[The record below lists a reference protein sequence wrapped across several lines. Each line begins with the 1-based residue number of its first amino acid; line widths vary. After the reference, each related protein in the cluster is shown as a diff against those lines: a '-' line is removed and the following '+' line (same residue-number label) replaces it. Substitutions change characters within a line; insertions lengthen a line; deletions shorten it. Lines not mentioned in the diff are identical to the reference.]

1 MSYFGIDATLEYAR
15 KTSMPVILRK
25 TGWLGYTVFSF
36 GQNYAVNER
45 RSIRER
51 KNMKNENQVKRN
63 LKQRHITMIA
73 LGGTIG
79 TGLFLTSGAT
89 ISQAGPFGSVLA
101 YIFVGIM
108 VYFVMT
114 SLGEMATYL
123 PTSGSFT
130 DYGARFVDPAF
141 GFALGW
147 NYWIN
152 GAITIA
158 VDLTTAG
165 LITQFWFPQVPSW
178 IFSGVATVLIFAINI
193 MAVRAFGET
202 EYWLSI
208 IKLIT
213 IIVFLVVGVLTI
225 IGIFGNNIDV
235 VGNLTAGNHGFTGGV
250 TGFVGVLL
258 IAGFSFQGTELI
270 GVTAGE
276 SENPEKSIPKA
287 MNSIFWRILLFY
299 IFTIIVIAAIINYQ
313 DPRLLNPDSTA
324 VMSPFTIVFKNIG
337 LAVAASLMNAVIL
350 TSVISSANSVMY
362 ASTRIL
368 YSLGKKEG
376 APRQFSKIAKNGI
389 PINAL
394 LATTAVCVVA
404 FLTGIFGT
412 QIYLLLVDLSSLT
425 GFIAWLGISISH
437 IRFRRAFLAQGGDLS
452 NLPYQAKWF
461 PFGPILSL
469 IMTAMIVVN
478 LDPAMLFSS
487 HWGEGLAMYAA
498 IPLFLALYFGYK
510 WKYNTKLV
518 PLKAVDL
525 SREK

>member
-1 MSYFGIDATLEYAR
+1 
-15 KTSMPVILRK
+15 
-25 TGWLGYTVFSF
+25 
-36 GQNYAVNER
+36 
-45 RSIRER
+45 
-51 KNMKNENQVKRN
+51 MKNENQVKRN

-213 IIVFLVVGVLTI
+213 IIVFGCW
-225 IGIFGNNIDV
+225 GI
-235 VGNLTAGNHGFTGGV
+235 NHYW
-250 TGFVGVLL
+250 
-258 IAGFSFQGTELI
+258 
-270 GVTAGE
+270 
-276 SENPEKSIPKA
+276 N
-287 MNSIFWRILLFY
+287 FW
-299 IFTIIVIAAIINYQ
+299 
-313 DPRLLNPDSTA
+313 
-324 VMSPFTIVFKNIG
+324 K
-337 LAVAASLMNAVIL
+337 
-350 TSVISSANSVMY
+350 
-362 ASTRIL
+362 
-368 YSLGKKEG
+368 
-376 APRQFSKIAKNGI
+376 
-389 PINAL
+389 
-394 LATTAVCVVA
+394 
-404 FLTGIFGT
+404 
-412 QIYLLLVDLSSLT
+412 
-425 GFIAWLGISISH
+425 
-437 IRFRRAFLAQGGDLS
+437 
-452 NLPYQAKWF
+452 
-461 PFGPILSL
+461 
-469 IMTAMIVVN
+469 
-478 LDPAMLFSS
+478 
-487 HWGEGLAMYAA
+487 
-498 IPLFLALYFGYK
+498 
-510 WKYNTKLV
+510 
-518 PLKAVDL
+518 
-525 SREK
+525 

>member
-1 MSYFGIDATLEYAR
+1 
-15 KTSMPVILRK
+15 
-25 TGWLGYTVFSF
+25 
-36 GQNYAVNER
+36 
-45 RSIRER
+45 
-51 KNMKNENQVKRN
+51 MKNENQIKRD

-89 ISQAGPFGSVLA
+89 ISQAGPFGAVAA
-101 YIFVGIM
+101 YILVGIM

-130 DYGARFVDPAF
+130 DYGSRFVDPAF

-147 NYWIN
+147 NYWLN
-152 GAITIA
+152 GTITIA

-165 LITQFWFPQVPSW
+165 LITQFWLPHVPTW
-178 IFSGVATVLIFAINI
+178 IFSGLAAVLIFAINI

-208 IKLIT
+208 IKLVT
-213 IIVFLVVGVLTI
+213 ILVFLVVGLLTI
-225 IGIFGNNIDV
+225 IGIFGNHINV
-235 VGNLTAGNHGFTGGV
+235 VENLTAGNHGFAGGI

-258 IAGFSFQGTELI
+258 IAGFSFQGTELL

-276 SENPEKSIPKA
+276 TENPEKSIPKA

-299 IFTIIVIAAIINYQ
+299 IFTIIIIAALINYQ
-313 DPRLLNPDSTA
+313 DPRLLNSDSTA

-337 LAVAASLMNAVIL
+337 LAVAASVMNAVIL

-376 APRQFSKIAKNGI
+376 APKYFSKIGRNGI

-394 LATTAVCVVA
+394 LATTAVCVIA

-425 GFIAWLGISISH
+425 GFIAWVGISLSH
-437 IRFRRAFLAQGGDLS
+437 IRFRRAFLVQGRDLRT
-452 NLPYQAKWF
+452 LPYQAKWF
-461 PFGPILSL
+461 PFGPIISL
-469 IMTAMIVVN
+469 IMTGVIVIN
-478 LDPAMLFSS
+478 LNPALLFSS
-487 HWGEGLAMYAA
+487 HWGEGLAIYAA
-498 IPLFLALYFGYK
+498 LPLFLALYFGYK
-510 WKYNTKLV
+510 WKYHTKLV

-525 SREK
+525 RREK

>member
-1 MSYFGIDATLEYAR
+1 MEE
-15 KTSMPVILRK
+15 
-25 TGWLGYTVFSF
+25 
-36 GQNYAVNER
+36 N
-45 RSIRER
+45 
-51 KNMKNENQVKRN
+51 NQVKRN

-101 YIFVGIM
+101 YIFIGIM

-123 PTSGSFT
+123 PTSGSFS
-130 DYGARFVDPAF
+130 DYGSRYVDPAF

-147 NYWIN
+147 NYWLN

-165 LITQFWFPQVPSW
+165 MITQFWFPHIHAW
-178 IFSGVATVLIFAINI
+178 IFSGIATILIFVINVL
-193 MAVRAFGET
+193 AVKAFGET
-202 EYWLSI
+202 EYWLAT
-208 IKLIT
+208 IKVIT
-213 IIVFLVVGVLTI
+213 IVIFLIVGVATIWASLT
-225 IGIFGNNIDV
+225 GHNGNIDV
-235 VGNLTAGNHGFTGGV
+235 VKNLTAGNHGFIGGV

-258 IAGFSFQGTELI
+258 IAGFSFQGTELL

-299 IFTIIVIAAIINYQ
+299 IFTIIVIAAIINYK
-313 DPRLLNPDSTA
+313 DPRLLNPNSTA

-337 LAVAASLMNAVIL
+337 FALAASVMNAVIL
-350 TSVISSANSVMY
+350 TSVVSSANSVMY

-368 YSLGKKEG
+368 YSLGQDHG
-376 APRQFSKIAKNGI
+376 APKVFGRTAKNGI
-389 PINAL
+389 PVVAL
-394 LATTAVCVVA
+394 LATSIICFIT

-412 QIYLLLVDLSSLT
+412 QIYLFLVDLSSLT
-425 GFIAWLGISISH
+425 GFLAWLGISISH
-437 IRFRRAFLAQGGDLS
+437 VRFRRAYVAQGKDL
-452 NLPYQAKWF
+452 NDLPYKAKLF
-461 PFGPILSL
+461 PFGPLLAIL
-469 IMTAMIVVN
+469 MTAAIMIN
-478 LDPAMLFSS
+478 LDPQQLFSPQ
-487 HWGEGLAMYAA
+487 WGQALATYAA
-498 IPLFLALYFGYK
+498 LPMFILLYFGYK
-510 WKYNTKLV
+510 WTHNTKII
-518 PLKAVDL
+518 PLEEVDL

>member
-1 MSYFGIDATLEYAR
+1 MEE
-15 KTSMPVILRK
+15 
-25 TGWLGYTVFSF
+25 
-36 GQNYAVNER
+36 N
-45 RSIRER
+45 
-51 KNMKNENQVKRN
+51 NQVKRN

-101 YIFVGIM
+101 YIFIGIM

-123 PTSGSFT
+123 PTSGSFS
-130 DYGARFVDPAF
+130 DYGSRYVYPAF

-147 NYWIN
+147 NYWLN

-165 LITQFWFPQVPSW
+165 MITQFWFPHIHAW
-178 IFSGVATVLIFAINI
+178 IFSGIATILIFVINVL
-193 MAVRAFGET
+193 AVKAFGET
-202 EYWLSI
+202 EYWLST
-208 IKLIT
+208 IKVIT
-213 IIVFLVVGVLTI
+213 IVIFLIVGVATIWASLT
-225 IGIFGNNIDV
+225 GHNGNIDV
-235 VGNLTAGNHGFTGGV
+235 VKNLTAGNHGFIGGV

-258 IAGFSFQGTELI
+258 IAGFSFQGTELL

-299 IFTIIVIAAIINYQ
+299 IFTIIVIAAIINYK
-313 DPRLLNPDSTA
+313 DPRLLNPNSTA

-337 LAVAASLMNAVIL
+337 FALAASVMNAVIL
-350 TSVISSANSVMY
+350 TSVVSSANSVMY

-368 YSLGKKEG
+368 YSLGQDHG
-376 APRQFSKIAKNGI
+376 APKVFGRTAKNGI
-389 PINAL
+389 PVVAL
-394 LATTAVCVVA
+394 LATSIICFIT

-412 QIYLLLVDLSSLT
+412 QIYLFLVDLSSLT
-425 GFIAWLGISISH
+425 GFLAWLGISISH
-437 IRFRRAFLAQGGDLS
+437 VRFRRAYVAQGKDL
-452 NLPYQAKWF
+452 NDLPYKAKLF
-461 PFGPILSL
+461 PFGPLLAIL
-469 IMTAMIVVN
+469 MTAAIMIN
-478 LDPAMLFSS
+478 LDPQQLFSPQ
-487 HWGEGLAMYAA
+487 WGQALATYAA
-498 IPLFLALYFGYK
+498 LPMFILLYFGYK
-510 WKYNTKLV
+510 WTHNTKII
-518 PLKAVDL
+518 PLEEVDL

>member
-1 MSYFGIDATLEYAR
+1 MEE
-15 KTSMPVILRK
+15 
-25 TGWLGYTVFSF
+25 
-36 GQNYAVNER
+36 N
-45 RSIRER
+45 
-51 KNMKNENQVKRN
+51 NQVKRN

-101 YIFVGIM
+101 YIFIGIM

-123 PTSGSFT
+123 PTSGSFS
-130 DYGARFVDPAF
+130 DYGSRYVDPAF

-147 NYWIN
+147 NYWLN

-165 LITQFWFPQVPSW
+165 MITQFWFPHIHAW
-178 IFSGVATVLIFAINI
+178 IFSGIATILIFVINVL
-193 MAVRAFGET
+193 AVKAFGET
-202 EYWLSI
+202 EYWLAT
-208 IKLIT
+208 IKVIT
-213 IIVFLVVGVLTI
+213 IVIFLIVGVATIWASLT
-225 IGIFGNNIDV
+225 GHNGNIDV
-235 VGNLTAGNHGFTGGV
+235 VKNLTAGNHGFIGGV

-258 IAGFSFQGTELI
+258 IAGFSFQGTELL

-299 IFTIIVIAAIINYQ
+299 IFTIIVIAAIINYK
-313 DPRLLNPDSTA
+313 DPRLLNPNSTA

-337 LAVAASLMNAVIL
+337 FALAASVMNAVIL
-350 TSVISSANSVMY
+350 TSVVSSANSVMY

-368 YSLGKKEG
+368 YSLGQDHG
-376 APRQFSKIAKNGI
+376 APKVFGRTAKNGI
-389 PINAL
+389 PVVAL
-394 LATTAVCVVA
+394 LATSIICFIT

-412 QIYLLLVDLSSLT
+412 QIYLFLVDLSSLT

-437 IRFRRAFLAQGGDLS
+437 VRFRRAYVAQGKDL
-452 NLPYQAKWF
+452 NDLPYKAKLF
-461 PFGPILSL
+461 PFGPLLAIL
-469 IMTAMIVVN
+469 MTAAIMIN
-478 LDPAMLFSS
+478 LDPQQLFSPQ
-487 HWGEGLAMYAA
+487 WGQALATYAA
-498 IPLFLALYFGYK
+498 LPMFILLYFGYK
-510 WKYNTKLV
+510 WTHNTKII
-518 PLKAVDL
+518 PLEEVDL

>member
-1 MSYFGIDATLEYAR
+1 
-15 KTSMPVILRK
+15 
-25 TGWLGYTVFSF
+25 
-36 GQNYAVNER
+36 
-45 RSIRER
+45 
-51 KNMKNENQVKRN
+51 MKNENQVKRN

-165 LITQFWFPQVPSW
+165 LISQFWFPQVPSW
-178 IFSGVATVLIFAINI
+178 IFSGIATLLIFAINI

-213 IIVFLVVGVLTI
+213 IIIFLAVGVLTI
-225 IGIFGNNIDV
+225 IGIFGNHVDV

-258 IAGFSFQGTELI
+258 IAGFSFQGTELL

-337 LAVAASLMNAVIL
+337 LAVAASIMNAVIL

-376 APRQFSKIAKNGI
+376 APKKFASIARNGI
-389 PINAL
+389 PVNAL

-425 GFIAWLGISISH
+425 GFIAWLGISVSH
-437 IRFRRAFLAQGGDLS
+437 IRFRRAFIAQGGDLS

-461 PFGPILSL
+461 PFGPIMSL
-469 IMTAMIVVN
+469 IMTAMIVIN
-478 LDPAMLFSS
+478 LDPALLFSS

-498 IPLFLALYFGYK
+498 IPIFFALYLGYK

-525 SREK
+525 SRDK